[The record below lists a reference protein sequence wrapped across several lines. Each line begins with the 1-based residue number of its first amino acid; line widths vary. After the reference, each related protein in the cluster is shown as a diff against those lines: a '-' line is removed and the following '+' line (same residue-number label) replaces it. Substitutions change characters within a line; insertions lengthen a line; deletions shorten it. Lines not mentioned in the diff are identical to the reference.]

1 MRRLLLFNRSV
12 RRRYVTTKYRRFALG
27 LPRKSAAAMFLDD
40 RVVPP
45 VRDLASDLGP
55 QMRLETRV
63 LID

>member
-1 MRRLLLFNRSV
+1 
-12 RRRYVTTKYRRFALG
+12 LG